1 MSFDDPD
8 SDPDPDR
15 PPRRRLRVVVTDGR
29 GRVRRADRLRRWL
42 AGVAPRPAR
51 GEVVVALVCDR
62 KMRALNR
69 EFRGVDRATDVL
81 SFPATA
87 AVAPGAGI
95 APPTEAGAAGGGIE
109 PAGHAAPDGDGQL
122 EAGFPAPAAG
132 LDGRAGE
139 AGSAPRC
146 EAGFPAPAAGL
157 DGHPGEAG
165 SAPMCEAGFPP
176 PAADLERHLGD
187 VVIAT
192 GVARRQARAA
202 GHPLGAE
209 LRRLAL
215 HGLLHLLGYDHERDT
230 GQMERLERRL
240 RRRGGLA

>member
-42 AGVAPRPAR
+42 AEVAPRPAH
-51 GEVVVALVCDR
+51 GEVVIALVCDR

-81 SFPATA
+81 SFPA
-87 AVAPGAGI
+87 AVAP
-95 APPTEAGAAGGGIE
+95 EAE
-109 PAGHAAPDGDGQL
+109 
-122 EAGFPAPAAG
+122 FPAPAAG
-132 LDGRAGE
+132 
-139 AGSAPRC
+139 
-146 EAGFPAPAAGL
+146 
-157 DGHPGEAG
+157 
-165 SAPMCEAGFPP
+165 
-176 PAADLERHLGD
+176 LERHLGD

>member
-15 PPRRRLRVVVTDGR
+15 SPRRRLRVVVTDGR

-87 AVAPGAGI
+87 EVAPGAGVE
-95 APPTEAGAAGGGIE
+95 PPPAAAGAAGGGIE
-109 PAGHAAPDGDGQL
+109 PAGHAAQDGDGQP
-122 EAGFPAPAAG
+122 EAGFPAPGAG
-132 LDGRAGE
+132 
-139 AGSAPRC
+139 
-146 EAGFPAPAAGL
+146 
-157 DGHPGEAG
+157 
-165 SAPMCEAGFPP
+165 
-176 PAADLERHLGD
+176 LERHLGD